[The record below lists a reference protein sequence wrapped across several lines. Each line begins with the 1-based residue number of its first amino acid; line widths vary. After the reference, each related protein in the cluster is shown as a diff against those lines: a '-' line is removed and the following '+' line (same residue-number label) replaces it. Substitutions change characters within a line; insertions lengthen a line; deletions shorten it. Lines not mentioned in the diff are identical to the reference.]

1 MEKLE
6 RHREIVK
13 QILTEYSKIKSSY
26 GEVEVYTS
34 FDEKGEHYQVIRAGW
49 HGHRRIY
56 GTSIHIDLKGDKV
69 WVQYD
74 GTEIKVANKLL
85 ENKIAKQDIV
95 LAFHEPRARQFTE
108 FAVG

>member
-6 RHREIVK
+6 RHRQIVK
-13 QILTEYSKIKSSY
+13 KILTEYSKIKSSY
-26 GEVEVYTS
+26 GEVKVYTS
-34 FDEKGEHYQVIRAGW
+34 FDKTGDRYQVIRAGW

-56 GTSIHIDLKGDKV
+56 GTSIHIDLKGDKM
-69 WVQYD
+69 WIQYD
-74 GTEIKVANKLL
+74 GTEIGIANKLL
-85 ENKIAKQDIV
+85 ENNVSKQDIV